1 MELTPLKSSNIAGA
15 GYNDIGG
22 LFVKFVGNPG
32 PVYVY
37 KDAPEELFAELVAA
51 PSAGRFFAA
60 NIRQSQ
66 KGTRLPEDEW
76 ASYVVP
82 ELPDEEEDAE

>member
-1 MELTPLKSSNIAGA
+1 MQLTPLKSSNIAGA
-15 GYNDIGG
+15 GFNDIGG

-37 KDAPEELFAELVAA
+37 KDAQPEVYDELVAA
-51 PSAGRFFAA
+51 ESAGRFFAA
-60 NIRQSQ
+60 NIRSAL

-76 ASYVVP
+76 ADYIVP
-82 ELPDEEEDAE
+82 EEDGE